1 MECVECSAAGE
12 SREVVTVCADCGQ
25 PLCEAHQ
32 SPDEKD
38 PVGGMRYSSTPS
50 SEPRGGMRYASAPL
64 SEPRGGMRYTS
75 GPSGEPRGGMRYA
88 SACRH

>member
-12 SREVVTVCADCGQ
+12 SREVVTVCADCGA
-25 PLCEAHQ
+25 PLCEAHR

-38 PVGGMRYSSTPS
+38 PVGGMLYSSAPSSEPRGGLRYASAPS
-50 SEPRGGMRYASAPL
+50 SEPRGGMWYASGPSA
-64 SEPRGGMRYTS
+64 EPRGGMLFH
-75 GPSGEPRGGMRYA
+75 